1 MRLSHTQFESL
12 QKVIAYMR
20 TVELQSGMEDWLFE
34 VEDLEQILVQSN
46 AAEAVVP
53 ADPREVASLKAEVE
67 GLRSTQMILTNGLG
81 PGITSWMR
89 CALRLR
95 AEIKRIDP
103 ANRTEAQIDWRLEP
117 EPAGIQ

>member
-1 MRLSHTQFESL
+1 MRLRHRQFESL

-20 TVELQSGMEDWLFE
+20 GVEPQVGMEDWLFE
-34 VEDLEQILVQSN
+34 VEDLEQILAESN
-46 AAEAVVP
+46 SEESLVR
-53 ADPREVASLKAEVE
+53 ADPREVASLMAEVE

-95 AEIKRIDP
+95 AEIKRLDP

-117 EPAGIQ
+117 EPPGIQ